1 MDFFLNK
8 IEVYKQ
14 KIVLNEYEICFK
26 MLEMAILETQI
37 FKSSHLWPLLCFPLF
52 KVQDL
57 LENNIT
63 GPAILQPWHL
73 CNSSGSH
80 KKKQVWGKNTAVL
93 KQNPKFCNMSNL
105 SFSQLLFFYKNILY

>member
-1 MDFFLNK
+1 
-8 IEVYKQ
+8 
-14 KIVLNEYEICFK
+14 

-57 LENNIT
+57 LENSIT

-80 KKKQVWGKNTAVL
+80 KKKHVWGQNTAVL
-93 KQNPKFCNMSNL
+93 KQNPKILQYVKSIF
-105 SFSQLLFFYKNILY
+105 FSIAFLL